1 MWVTVLRP
9 ESSATQELYIA
20 FFLWERYMPNA
31 NMIVNEPS
39 LYESIAV
46 VCVSIVSVQSVG
58 PISSSF
64 VLKPEFALISCY
76 QDCADMILMCPQ
88 SVRAR
93 WRESLRANVSGNI
106 RHISVHCIQS
116 LLCEFESHSKD
127 GLVGTMIC
135 HRPIQTQSVL
145 CPCHSLLA
153 HGLTDMFYKAASAS
167 WQELSVIVQM
177 DLFWTLF

>member
-1 MWVTVLRP
+1 
-9 ESSATQELYIA
+9 
-20 FFLWERYMPNA
+20 MPNA

-39 LYESIAV
+39 VYESIAV
-46 VCVSIVSVQSVG
+46 VCVDNVSVQSVG

-106 RHISVHCIQS
+106 RHISVHCI
-116 LLCEFESHSKD
+116 
-127 GLVGTMIC
+127 
-135 HRPIQTQSVL
+135 
-145 CPCHSLLA
+145 
-153 HGLTDMFYKAASAS
+153 
-167 WQELSVIVQM
+167 
-177 DLFWTLF
+177 